1 MFKCTACGG
10 TGCMID
16 PPGPYGAAT
25 CAKCG
30 LRHGRFAD
38 LSAAAKPSPTSPEP
52 DGPEAPELGPAES
65 TGAADAGGMNA
76 AGTRHV
82 PLGESPARRLLR
94 RAPVD
99 SAPVPDYAS
108 LSSAKQALAYLHQ
121 SALAER
127 RFAGTSSRL
136 TCKWRLTD
144 AGRRAASTL

>member
-1 MFKCTACGG
+1 
-10 TGCMID
+10 MID

-82 PLGESPARRLLR
+82 PLGESPAQRLLR

-99 SAPVPDYAS
+99 RAPVPDYAW
-108 LSSAKQALAYLHQ
+108 LSSAKQALAHLHQ
-121 SALAER
+121 AGLVEL

-136 TCKWRLTD
+136 TCKRRLTD